1 MNQEETIQEQYEE
14 APEILR
20 HPHKSTSCISVVRNW
35 NSNLRRNFTDD
46 NAQEQINALY
56 GDTQDKNAY
65 WLLNSAFNDR
75 YRTSTN
81 PRTFGK
87 NTCVIPTSL
96 ASSYGLTVGTVGCT
110 GTTPDG
116 IGISLSNVTTYDH
129 TISEHEGCVIT
140 QDKVTPFL
148 QYMKSYFGYDKQR
161 EKRVREEKND
171 ERRVTIDRL
180 NQEIETLR
188 EEIEKLKRQ
197 QRAIRA
203 QTEDA
208 KAQREQMIRE
218 TQMYNEETERTQ
230 NLTAQREEELEK
242 LTQKYAF
249 LDNMD
254 NQPPAPAPAPVDYP
268 ISGWWQFSV
277 YGSWVEIVFEPG
289 ASSGIMRGYLQERWD
304 LIKRVSNST
313 ITRIGTNKYRITT
326 TTSYGPMTYD
336 VEAISADNIQNV
348 SSAGSWTRTERP
360 AYINE

>member
-1 MNQEETIQEQYEE
+1 MNQETIQEHYEE
-14 APEILR
+14 APEILS
-20 HPHKSTSCISVVRNW
+20 HPHKSTSCISVIRNW
-35 NSNLRRNFTDD
+35 NSNLSRGNYTDD
-46 NAQEQINALY
+46 NVQEQINTLY

-218 TQMYNEETERTQ
+218 TQMYNEETVRTQ

-254 NQPPAPAPAPVDYP
+254 NQPSAPPSPATPAPAPAPEPEPEEAAATSSPAEYSLD
-268 ISGWWQFSV
+268 GTWQNGTV
-277 YGSWVEIVFEPG
+277 RIRLAQG
-289 ASSGIMRGYLQERWD
+289 ASSGTVTSGLMSGP
-304 LIKRVSNST
+304 
-313 ITRIGTNKYRITT
+313 ITKVGTNRYTFFNALLNGT
-326 TTSYGPMTYD
+326 A
-336 VEAISADNIQNV
+336 ESANV
-348 SSAGSWTRTERP
+348 IRFTNGVVWNR
-360 AYINE
+360 